1 MLRRNLFVVVVLI
14 GLILS
19 AAFTSYTQ
27 DTSGPGKA
35 PPAVSSWPPD
45 LTSYTRQA
53 TTHDVLSKGASGP
66 VLFPPVE
73 IPGSAGGEPDIAI
86 NPLNQ
91 NQIVVHAGFG
101 GWNGNAPNFVSNDGG
116 LTWATRNQIPN
127 PPGAPN
133 TAGCPC
139 DLTQDYGLD
148 GNLYGTYLTGNTD
161 IFSAS
166 NTNPFANL
174 FSYFLVLGNAQLTDF
189 NGTLGAADQPW
200 LLTNVDPTTPGQTNT
215 YVGYDDFN
223 FSPVRTRVS
232 AAIGTN
238 PPDFVT
244 DNQTGATAGG
254 GINPGHRLATD
265 PRTGAIYSLYQTC
278 TAGCG
283 GSPKTI
289 DYRLNRSLDAGTTW
303 TLNGSGTGI
312 AVATGITVQPTPK
325 FGTVNAL
332 LGGID
337 HAAVNP
343 TTGEVFVVF
352 GDDNGSGGNAVFIK
366 QITWNSATPTDA
378 ILTGT
383 VHQVSLPGAEAALPS
398 VAVAPNGTVGVLYT
412 SFATDSRWMAFRS
425 LRHISRPVV
434 MQVRL
439 SLTRK
444 S

>member
-27 DTSGPGKA
+27 DTQGAGRGV
-35 PPAVSSWPPD
+35 PAARSWPPD
-45 LTSYTRQA
+45 LTNYTRKA
-53 TTHDVLSKGASGP
+53 TTHDVASKGASGP

-101 GWNGNAPNFVSNDGG
+101 GWNGNAPDFVSNDGG
-116 LTWATRNQIPN
+116 LTWTTRNQIPP
-127 PPGAPN
+127 PPGATITFGPAD
-133 TAGCPC
+133 T
-139 DLTQDYGLD
+139 TQDYGLD
-148 GNLYGTYLTGNTD
+148 GNLYSANLAAVPAGAD
-161 IFSAS
+161 IFSSS
-166 NTNPFANL
+166 NTNPFASL

-189 NGTLGAADQPW
+189 NATVGGADQPW

-289 DYRLNRSLDAGTTW
+289 DYRLNRSLDAGPTW

-325 FGTVNAL
+325 FRPLTSML
-332 LGGID
+332 
-337 HAAVNP
+337 
-343 TTGEVFVVF
+343 
-352 GDDNGSGGNAVFIK
+352 S
-366 QITWNSATPTDA
+366 STDY
-378 ILTGT
+378 
-383 VHQVSLPGAEAALPS
+383 PS
-398 VAVAPNGTVGVLYT
+398 VT
-412 SFATDSRWMAFRS
+412 SSRYR
-425 LRHISRPVV
+425 
-434 MQVRL
+434 
-439 SLTRK
+439 
-444 S
+444 